1 MKRNFIKLILILLI
15 AFSFNK
21 TYSQEKIIDK
31 VIATV
36 GSNIILYSDIE
47 TQYLQFQ
54 MQGYSQKD
62 GIRCQIFEEI
72 LFQKLLL
79 NQAEIDSTVITDEQ
93 VESEMDRRLR
103 YFISQIG
110 SEEKLEE
117 YYSKT
122 IIEIK
127 EEMRTLIREQLLVD
141 NVQKT
146 ITSEVKITPAEVKA
160 YFKNIHPDSLP
171 LISSEIK
178 IAQIVKQPTISK
190 AEIESVKNKLNQLRE
205 RIIKGEKFSVLAR
218 LYSEDPGSAS
228 KGGETGLFTKGI
240 MQAEFE
246 VAAFGLEENE
256 VSPIIE
262 TKFGFHILQLIE
274 RRGDYINVKH
284 ILMQTKVSPVEL
296 NKAKNFLDS
305 VATLI
310 NNDSMTF
317 EKAATLFSDDPSK
330 NNFGLV
336 INQATLNAKFSPDE
350 LDPNIFFVVDKLKVG
365 EISKPAIMKTE
376 DSKQAYRLLCLKSRT
391 EPHKASLKKDYN
403 KIQESA
409 LQEKQ
414 NKAIEKW
421 ISEKTKDTYI
431 YILDK
436 EFKNCKFKYNWAN

>member
-1 MKRNFIKLILILLI
+1 MKTNFIKLILILLI

-117 YYSKT
+117 YYNKT

-160 YFKNIHPDSLP
+160 YFKKIHPDSLP
-171 LISSEIK
+171 LISSEIQ

-310 NNDSMTF
+310 NNDSITF
-317 EKAATLFSDDPSK
+317 EKAATMFSDDPSK

-350 LDPNIFFVVDKLKVG
+350 LDPNIFFAVDKLKVG

-376 DSKQAYRLLCLKSRT
+376 DGKQAYRLLCLKSRT

>member
-15 AFSFNK
+15 TFSFNK
-21 TYSQEKIIDK
+21 IYTQEKIIDK

-36 GSNIILYSDIE
+36 GNNIILYSDIE
-47 TQYLQFQ
+47 TQYLQFI
-54 MQGYSQKD
+54 MQGYSKKE

-79 NQAEIDSTVITDEQ
+79 NQAEIDSIEITDEQ
-93 VESEMDRRLR
+93 IESEMDRRLR
-103 YFISQIG
+103 YFITQIG

-117 YYSKT
+117 YYNKT

-146 ITSEVKITPAEVKA
+146 ITSEVKITPSEVKA
-160 YFKNIHPDSLP
+160 YFKKIHPDSLP
-171 LISSEIK
+171 LISSEIQ
-178 IAQIVKQPTISK
+178 IAQIVKQPTINKS
-190 AEIESVKNKLNQLRE
+190 EIESVKNKLNQLRE
-205 RIIKGEKFSVLAR
+205 RIINGEKFSVLAR

-228 KGGETGLFTKGI
+228 KGGETGLFTKGV

-246 VAAFGLEENE
+246 VAAFGLEENK
-256 VSPIIE
+256 VSPVIE

-284 ILMQTKVSPVEL
+284 ILLQTKVSPVEL
-296 NKAKNFLDS
+296 NKASIFLDS

-310 NNDSMTF
+310 KNDSMSF
-317 EKAATLFSDDPSK
+317 EEAALLFSDDPSK

-336 INQATLNAKFSPDE
+336 INQATGNAKFSPDE
-350 LDPNIFFVVDKLKVG
+350 LDPNIFFVVDKLKIG

-376 DSKQAYRLLCLKSRT
+376 DNKQAYRLLYLKSRT
-391 EPHKASLKKDYN
+391 EPHTANLKEDYN

-409 LQEKQ
+409 LLEKQ
-414 NKAIEKW
+414 NNAIEKW
-421 ISEKTKDTYI
+421 ISEKSKNAYI
-431 YILDK
+431 NIID
-436 EFKNCKFKYNWAN
+436 EDFKNCKLKYKWTD